1 MKYKRTR
8 ITVKE
13 TNPKTYP
20 NLLKNYPYSYEING
34 KEWPDKDKRILGD
47 VARYLLNNPER
58 FIIFKNKLPREALGM
73 ALDTLVKAHNFS
85 LKLAGRKKIS
95 KEEISGMTLETL
107 IKGQNLI
114 RKFGGGIRYLGIIK
128 AKKFLKEVAEE

>member
-1 MKYKRTR
+1 MRYKRNR

-34 KEWPDKDKRILGD
+34 KDWPDKDKRILGD

-58 FIIFKNKLPREALGM
+58 LIIFKNKLPGEALGM

-85 LKLAGRKKIS
+85 LKLAGEKKIS
-95 KEEISGMTLETL
+95 KEKISGITLETL
-107 IKGQNLI
+107 IEGHNLTV
-114 RKFGGGIRYLGIIK
+114 RFGRGIRYLGIIK
-128 AKKFLKEVAEE
+128 AKKFLKEMAGE